1 MSDYPKAV
9 ILVGVLRGLTPQ
21 TLTVSAEQKGPGR
34 SVSTSR
40 LDFRRATGFEQA
52 TRKPITAL
60 GFGQT
65 ADAEVRFV
73 NDNSQLLDSAKRNG
87 TRQTIYFGHAL
98 GGGGLDAKPVDASDL
113 GRALAKGAPTPIT
126 IGCYGGKVPSPQTSR
141 NPQPADPGTL
151 SSDR

>member
-34 SVSTSR
+34 CVSTSR

-60 GFGQT
+60 GFGQA

-73 NDNSQLLDSAKRNG
+73 NDNS
-87 TRQTIYFGHAL
+87 
-98 GGGGLDAKPVDASDL
+98 
-113 GRALAKGAPTPIT
+113 
-126 IGCYGGKVPSPQTSR
+126 
-141 NPQPADPGTL
+141 
-151 SSDR
+151 